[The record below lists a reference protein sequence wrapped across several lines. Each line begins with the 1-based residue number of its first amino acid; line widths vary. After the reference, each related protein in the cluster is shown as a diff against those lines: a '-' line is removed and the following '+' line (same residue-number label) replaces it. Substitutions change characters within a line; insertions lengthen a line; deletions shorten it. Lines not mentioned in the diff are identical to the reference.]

1 MPEDARGPLP
11 DATVPTDHRI
21 AVVGLSCRLPKAPD
35 PDVPWRLP
43 DDAADAFDPAFFGIS
58 PREAASM
65 GPRRRLVLELCWEA
79 LEHAGIV
86 PGSLRGARVG
96 VFVGAVRDGHAAP
109 SYQQGPETIGH
120 RTGGLLGLR
129 GPSTTVYAGR
139 SSSLVAVHLA
149 CESLRGGECDAA
161 LVGGLGPEPVPGAA
175 GPAGPAAGA
184 RDRGAVRCE
193 GGGVVVLKSLARA
206 LADGDRVLGVIT
218 GSGVGGGEDGGTGP
232 DAPGGRSREEALRR
246 VRERAGVGP
255 RGVRYVEPHGA
266 VGITDLIGALPGLGP
281 DRREPARAPRSG
293 ESGRRLVVGL
303 GSGGAGGGPD
313 CHVVLEEA
321 PRTAP
326 AAGSDGTNG
335 TDGPDGAAHPL
346 PYTVSGTTPE
356 ALRAQAR
363 RLLGWLGEHSG
374 ARPGALS
381 RALATTRTAFAH
393 RAVVVAADREELARG
408 LEALARDRRAAGL
421 VRGTAVRRRDLAVL
435 FTGEG
440 GQRPGTGRGLYRAF
454 PVFAAAFDEV
464 CAHLGGGVREAVFGD
479 DADAAAEALGRTGTA
494 QAALFA
500 VEVALYRLVESWGVV
515 PKFVGGHSA
524 GEIAAAHVAGV
535 LSLKDAAVLVTA
547 RGRLMEA
554 LPGAGLMVAVR
565 TGAEEVAPLLV
576 PGTAL
581 AAVNGPRDVVVSGA
595 REAVRAVVGRLA
607 EQDVKSKTLRAGH
620 AFHSPLMDPML
631 EEFRRAI
638 AGLDFRRPRIA
649 FVSALTGG
657 IVGDEVAH
665 PDYWVG
671 HVRETV
677 RFQDAVRTLESEG
690 ATAVLE
696 LGPEGVLA
704 AMARPCLA
712 DEGAVVVPALCRR
725 GDEVRALLTAT
736 ATLYAHGVIGRLPL
750 GIPAGAPLHGLP
762 TYPFRREDRRPGRGA
777 AARAARY
784 PVGGPARAH
793 RAAGAGTHGAG
804 TAATGTTAAATAAT
818 GTAATGTA
826 PTGMAAT
833 GHPLAAW
840 RLDLPEAGAVLF
852 TGTVSARSHPEFAGA
867 GRVPAQALLEAALAV
882 GGAIGA
888 PEVEEAAAEAALTL
902 PARGGVLLQLLA
914 QAPDGAGR
922 RRLTVVSR
930 AGGADPEEPWVR
942 HLTAVLAP
950 GRAPSFALAE
960 WPPDGA
966 EPLEGAEEHPAV
978 ERAWRRGEEFLAELL
993 LPAGLHG
1000 QPYALH
1006 PELLEAALHPV
1017 LAAAPEPLSAG
1028 EWRGTAL
1035 YATGATSLRVRAVR
1049 GAFGVVALELADA
1062 EGGPVAAASVTLSEL
1077 PGGPGRRPVTPLAP
1091 VWERVAEAAEPVR
1104 GPRRALLGVP
1114 GGGSCPSPLPECDG
1128 APVYAGLPELLTAA
1142 ADGRPVPE
1150 LVLARLAEPAT
1161 DAELY
1166 GRGVAAAVDEVRE
1179 LVGAWLAEER
1189 LAGSVL
1195 AVVTG
1200 GAEEVL
1206 PGEGVADLVGAAVR
1220 GFVRSVQAWLAG
1232 TGGGRIML
1240 VDVDDSDAS
1249 RKALVRALGG
1259 GEPDL
1264 ALRDGVAYARRLVR
1278 AECVVPGAG
1287 AGAGTG
1293 GPGTVRLSGAVEGPR
1308 ARESARH
1315 LVEAYGV
1322 RLVGPGEEA
1331 AAVVHLSGPD
1341 GPSLEASVD
1350 AALALDGRPT
1360 PLAFV
1365 TTVGAAVG
1373 SGGPESDMVV
1383 GAFLTALA
1391 ARRRAAGLPAA
1402 VLGWGADP
1410 EGLPAGLAV
1419 PAGGDGAALLGH
1431 ALARSLTLVAA
1442 RADAAGL
1449 RAAGGPVPALLRSL
1463 VVQRPRR
1470 AANRRADEG
1479 TSPAGPPAEPGPGAG
1494 PEQAPSAAGGTF
1506 AGLLRGAHAQGRTA
1520 EGAALLM
1527 AAAELL
1533 PGYDSRSGV
1542 ARWPAPVRL
1551 AGGPEGAAGLF
1562 AFPSL
1567 GASSGPGEFLALA
1580 AALEGRRG
1588 LTVLAHPGFAGDAV
1602 LPRSRQALV
1611 RAQAEAVAEAAGPTR
1626 PVLLGHSSGGW
1637 IAHAVARELL
1647 EIGREAAAVVLL
1659 DTYARGGNRRG
1670 PAALTERLFD
1680 PAGPPG
1686 MADDTRL
1693 LAMGGHLRL
1702 FTDWTPEP
1710 ASAPTLLVRASASA
1724 ASATAGWEYA
1734 DHLAEVVGDHLSLL
1748 GADAGAVADTVD
1760 GWLRKVA
1767 G

>member
-1 MPEDARGPLP
+1 MPEDARRPLP
-11 DATVPTDHRI
+11 DVTVPADHRI

-35 PDVPWRLP
+35 PDGPWRLP

-149 CESLRGGECDAA
+149 CESLRGGECDTA
-161 LVGGLGPEPVPGAA
+161 LVGGLGPEPVPGPP

-184 RDRGAVRCE
+184 RERGAVRCE
-193 GGGVVVLKSLARA
+193 GGGVVVLKPLARA
-206 LADGDRVLGVIT
+206 LADGDRVLGVIA
-218 GSGVGGGEDGGTGP
+218 GSGVGEDGGTGP
-232 DAPGGRSREEALRR
+232 GAPGGEGREEALRR
-246 VRERAGVGP
+246 VRERAGLGP

-281 DRREPARAPRSG
+281 DRREPARAPRPG

-303 GSGGAGGGPD
+303 GSGGAGGPD

-326 AAGSDGTNG
+326 AAGAG
-335 TDGPDGAAHPL
+335 TDRPDGAAHPL
-346 PYTVSGTTPE
+346 PYTVSGTTAE

-363 RLLGWLGEHSG
+363 RLLDWLGEHPG

-408 LEALARDRRAAGL
+408 LEAVARDRRAAGL
-421 VRGTAVRRRDLAVL
+421 VRGTAARRRDLAVL

-440 GQRPGTGRGLYRAF
+440 GQRPGTGRGLYTAF

-464 CAHLGGGVREAVFGD
+464 CAALGGGVREAVFGD

-515 PKFVGGHSA
+515 PQFVGGHSA

-535 LSLKDAAVLVTA
+535 LSLEDAAVLVTA

-595 REAVRAVVGRLA
+595 HEAVRAVVGRLA

-657 IVGDEVAH
+657 IVTDEVAR

-696 LGPEGVLA
+696 LGPGGALA

-736 ATLYAHGVIGRLPL
+736 ATLYAHGVLGRLPL

-762 TYPFRREDRRPGRGA
+762 TYPFRREDRRPGRGPA
-777 AARAARY
+777 GRAARY
-784 PVGGPARAH
+784 PVGGPVRAR
-793 RAAGAGTHGAG
+793 RPGAPGSGTDA
-804 TAATGTTAAATAAT
+804 TATATAA
-818 GTAATGTA
+818 
-826 PTGMAAT
+826 TGMAAT

-867 GRVPAQALLEAALAV
+867 GRVPAQALVEAALAV

-888 PEVEEAAAEAALTL
+888 PEVEEAAAEVALTL

-914 QAPDGAGR
+914 QAPDEAGR

-930 AGGADPEEPWVR
+930 AEGADPEEPWVR

-960 WPPDGA
+960 WPPAGA

-1006 PELLEAALHPV
+1006 PALLEAALHPV
-1017 LAAAPEPLSAG
+1017 LAAVPEPLAAG

-1062 EGGPVAAASVTLSEL
+1062 EGGPVASATVTLSEL
-1077 PGGPGRRPVTPLAP
+1077 PGGPGRRPVTPLAL
-1091 VWERVAEAAEPVR
+1091 VWERVAEAAGPVR

-1114 GGGSCPSPLPECDG
+1114 GGGRGPSPLPECDG
-1128 APVYAGLPELLTAA
+1128 APAYAGPAELLEAS

-1150 LVLARLAEPAT
+1150 LVLARLAEPAA

-1232 TGGGRIML
+1232 SGGGRIML

-1278 AECVVPGAG
+1278 AESVVPGATG
-1287 AGAGTG
+1287 AG

-1350 AALALDGRPT
+1350 AALALDGHPT

-1373 SGGPESDMVV
+1373 SGGPECDAVV

-1402 VLGWGADP
+1402 VLGWGADA

-1431 ALARSLTLVAA
+1431 ALARNLTLVAA

-1449 RAAGGPVPALLRSL
+1449 RASGGPVPALLRSL

-1470 AANRRADEG
+1470 AANRRADEE
-1479 TSPAGPPAEPGPGAG
+1479 TSPAGPLAEPGAEALP
-1494 PEQAPSAAGGTF
+1494 PRAPSAAGGTF

-1567 GASSGPGEFLALA
+1567 GASSGPEEFLALA

-1611 RAQAEAVAEAAGPTR
+1611 RAQAEAVAEAAGAAR

-1659 DTYARGGNRRG
+1659 DTYARGGSRRG
-1670 PAALTERLFD
+1670 PATLTERLLD

-1686 MADDTRL
+1686 MTDDTRL

-1734 DHLAEVVGDHLSLL
+1734 DHLAEVAGDHLSLL
-1748 GADAGAVADTVD
+1748 GADAGAVAAAVD

>member
-11 DATVPTDHRI
+11 DVTVPADHRI
-21 AVVGLSCRLPKAPD
+21 AVVGLSCRLPKAAD
-35 PDVPWRLP
+35 PGAPWRLP

-149 CESLRGGECDAA
+149 CESLRGGECDTA

-175 GPAGPAAGA
+175 GPAAGA
-184 RDRGAVRCE
+184 RGRGAVRCE
-193 GGGVVVLKSLARA
+193 GGGVVVLKPLARA
-206 LADGDRVLGVIT
+206 LADGDRVLGVIA
-218 GSGVGGGEDGGTGP
+218 GSGVDEDGGTGP
-232 DAPGGRSREEALRR
+232 GAPGGGGREEALRGGREEALRR

-255 RGVRYVEPHGA
+255 RGVRYVEPRGA

-281 DRREPARAPRSG
+281 DRREPARGGPAG
-293 ESGRRLVVGL
+293 ESARRLVVGL
-303 GSGGAGGGPD
+303 GSGGTGGPD

-321 PRTAP
+321 PPAAP
-326 AAGSDGTNG
+326 AADAGANG
-335 TDGPDGAAHPL
+335 ADGAAHPL

-363 RLLGWLGEHSG
+363 RLLDWLGRHSG
-374 ARPGALS
+374 ARPGELS

-421 VRGTAVRRRDLAVL
+421 VRGTAARRRDLAVL

-440 GQRPGTGRGLYRAF
+440 GQRPGTGRGLYTAF

-464 CAHLGGGVREAVFGD
+464 CAALGGGVREAVFGEE
-479 DADAAAEALGRTGTA
+479 ADAAEALGRTGTA

-515 PKFVGGHSA
+515 PRFVGGHSA

-535 LSLKDAAVLVTA
+535 LSLKDAAALVTA

-554 LPGAGLMVAVR
+554 LPEAGLMVAVR
-565 TGAEEVAPLLV
+565 TGAEEVVPLLV

-657 IVGDEVAH
+657 IVTDEVAH

-690 ATAVLE
+690 ASAVLE
-696 LGPEGVLA
+696 LGPEGTLA
-704 AMARPCLA
+704 AMARPCLS

-736 ATLYAHGVIGRLPL
+736 ATLYAHGVLGRLPL
-750 GIPAGAPLHGLP
+750 GIPAGAPLYGLP
-762 TYPFRREDRRPGRGA
+762 TYPFRREHRRPGRGP
-777 AARAARY
+777 AARPGRY
-784 PVGGPARAH
+784 PVGGSVPGRRADGTGSGG
-793 RAAGAGTHGAG
+793 AGAPG
-804 TAATGTTAAATAAT
+804 TAATGTGGAGTDGV

-826 PTGMAAT
+826 PTGMTAT

-867 GRVPAQALLEAALAV
+867 GRVPAQALVEAALAV
-882 GGAIGA
+882 GGAVGR
-888 PEVEEAAAEAALTL
+888 PEVEEAAEEAPLTL

-914 QAPDGAGR
+914 QAPDEAGR

-930 AGGADPEEPWVR
+930 AEGADPEEPWVR

-960 WPPDGA
+960 WPPAGA

-978 ERAWRRGEEFLAELL
+978 KRAWRRGEEFLAELL

-1006 PELLEAALHPV
+1006 PALLEAALHPV

-1049 GAFGVVALELADA
+1049 GAFGAVALELADA
-1062 EGGPVAAASVTLSEL
+1062 EGGPVAAATVTLSEL
-1077 PGGPGRRPVTPLAP
+1077 PGGPGRRPVTPLAL

-1114 GGGSCPSPLPECDG
+1114 GGGPGPSPLPQCDG
-1128 APVYAGLPELLTAA
+1128 APAYSGPAELLAVA

-1150 LVLARLAEPAT
+1150 LVLARLAEPAP

-1166 GRGVAAAVDEVRE
+1166 GRGVAAAVDEVRQ

-1206 PGEGVADLVGAAVR
+1206 PGEGVADLTGAAVR

-1232 TGGGRIML
+1232 AGGGRIML

-1278 AECVVPGAG
+1278 AECVVPGAD
-1287 AGAGTG
+1287 AGAG

-1308 ARESARH
+1308 AQESARH

-1350 AALALDGRPT
+1350 AALALDGHRT

-1373 SGGPESDMVV
+1373 SGGPECDAVL

-1402 VLGWGADP
+1402 VLGWGAGA
-1410 EGLPAGLAV
+1410 EGLPQGLAV

-1431 ALARSLTLVAA
+1431 ALARNLTLVAA
-1442 RADAAGL
+1442 RADAGGL
-1449 RAAGGPVPALLRSL
+1449 RAAGDPVPALLRSL
-1463 VVQRPRR
+1463 AVQRPRQ
-1470 AANRRADEG
+1470 AANRRAGEG
-1479 TSPAGPPAEPGPGAG
+1479 TSPAGPLAVPGAEAG
-1494 PEQAPSAAGGTF
+1494 PPRAPSAAGATF

-1527 AAAELL
+1527 TAAELL

-1567 GASSGPGEFLALA
+1567 GASSGPEEFLALA

-1611 RAQAEAVAEAAGPTR
+1611 RAQAEAVAEAAGAAR

-1686 MADDTRL
+1686 MTDDTRL

-1702 FTDWTPEP
+1702 FTEWTPEP

-1734 DHLAEVVGDHLSLL
+1734 DHLAEVAGDHLSLL

>member
-1 MPEDARGPLP
+1 MPP
-11 DATVPTDHRI
+11 DHRI
-21 AVVGLSCRLPKAPD
+21 AVVGLSCRLPKAPG
-35 PDVPWRLP
+35 PDAPWRLP

-86 PGSLRGARVG
+86 PGSLRGERVG
-96 VFVGAVRDGHAAP
+96 VFVGAVRDGHTAP

-149 CESLRGGECDAA
+149 CESLRGGDCDTA
-161 LVGGLGPEPVPGAA
+161 LVAGLGPEPVPGAA
-175 GPAGPAAGA
+175 ARGDGSRGP
-184 RDRGAVRCE
+184 VRCE
-193 GGGVVVLKSLARA
+193 GGGVVVLKPLARA
-206 LADGDRVLGVIT
+206 LADGDRVLGVIAGT
-218 GSGVGGGEDGGTGP
+218 GIDEDGGTGP
-232 DAPGGRSREEALRR
+232 AVPGAGSRPGREDALRR
-246 VRERAGVGP
+246 VCERAGVDP
-255 RGVRYVEPHGA
+255 VGVRYVEPRGA
-266 VGITDLIGALPGLGP
+266 VGITDLIGALPGP
-281 DRREPARAPRSG
+281 DRDPGEPGPVPHAEG
-293 ESGRRLVVGL
+293 TGRRLVVGV
-303 GSGGAGGGPD
+303 GARGTGGPD
-313 CHVVLEEA
+313 CHVVLERA
-321 PRTAP
+321 PRTAR
-326 AAGSDGTNG
+326 ADGG
-335 TDGPDGAAHPL
+335 RGADGAAHPL

-363 RLLGWLGEHSG
+363 RLLAWLGGQPG

-381 RALATTRTAFAH
+381 RALATTRTAFEH
-393 RAVVVAADREELARG
+393 RAVVVAADREELVRG

-421 VRGTAVRRRDLAVL
+421 VRGTAARRRELAVL

-440 GQRPGTGRGLYRAF
+440 GQRPGMGRGLYAAF

-464 CAHLGGGVREAVFGD
+464 CAELGGGVREAVFGD
-479 DADAAAEALGRTGTA
+479 DAGASADALGRTGTA

-515 PKFVGGHSA
+515 PRFVGGHSA

-657 IVGDEVAH
+657 IVTEEVAR
-665 PDYWVG
+665 PEYWVG

-696 LGPEGVLA
+696 LGPDGALA

-712 DEGAVVVPALCRR
+712 DGGSAVLVPALCRR

-736 ATLYAHGVIGRLPL
+736 ATLYAHGVLGRLPL
-750 GIPAGAPLHGLP
+750 GLPAGAPLYGLP
-762 TYPFRREDRRPGRGA
+762 TYPFRREDRRPGGGPAAPVARGGARGSGRAVTQGSAAAGA
-777 AARAARY
+777 AAT
-784 PVGGPARAH
+784 GS
-793 RAAGAGTHGAG
+793 
-804 TAATGTTAAATAAT
+804 AATGSATAAA
-818 GTAATGTA
+818 
-826 PTGMAAT
+826 TGMAAT

-852 TGTVSARSHPEFAGA
+852 TGTVSARSHPEFAASGS
-867 GRVPAQALLEAALAV
+867 VPAQALVEAALAV
-882 GGAIGA
+882 GGAVGA
-888 PEVEEAAAEAALTL
+888 PEVEEAATETALAL

-914 QAPDGAGR
+914 QAPDGSGR

-930 AGGADPEEPWVR
+930 AEGAEPEEPWVR

-960 WPPDGA
+960 WPPRDA
-966 EPLEGAEEHPAV
+966 EPLAGAGAGAEEHPAV
-978 ERAWRRGEEFLAELL
+978 VRAWRRGGEFLAEVL

-1006 PELLEAALHPV
+1006 PALLEAALHPV
-1017 LAAAPEPLSAG
+1017 LAAEPEPRVAG
-1028 EWRGTAL
+1028 AWRRTAL
-1035 YATGATSLRVRAVR
+1035 YATGATALRVRAVR
-1049 GAFGVVALELADA
+1049 GASGVVALELADA
-1062 EGGPVAAASVTLSEL
+1062 EGGPVAEAAVTLSAL
-1077 PGGPGRRPVTPLAP
+1077 PGGAAGRPVSPLAL
-1091 VWERVAEAAEPVR
+1091 VWERAAEAAGPVR

-1114 GGGSCPSPLPECDG
+1114 GGGAVPSPLPESDG
-1128 APVYAGLPELLTAA
+1128 APAYSGLPGLLAA
-1142 ADGRPVPE
+1142 AEGGPVPE
-1150 LVLARLAEPAT
+1150 LVLARVAGPAVGE
-1161 DAELY
+1161 ELC

-1179 LVGAWLAEER
+1179 LVGGWLAEER

-1206 PGEGVADLVGAAVR
+1206 PGEGVTDLVAAAVR

-1232 TGGGRIML
+1232 TGAGRIVL
-1240 VDVDDSDAS
+1240 VDVDGSDAS
-1249 RKALVRALGG
+1249 RGALVRAVGG

-1278 AECVVPGAG
+1278 TGAV
-1287 AGAGTG
+1287 APRAAFAG
-1293 GPGTVRLSGAVEGPR
+1293 GPDPVRLSGAVEGPHAEEG
-1308 ARESARH
+1308 ARQ

-1322 RLVGPGEEA
+1322 RPAGPGEEA
-1331 AAVVHLSGPD
+1331 AAVHLSGPG

-1350 AALALDGRPT
+1350 AALGLDGHRT
-1360 PLAFV
+1360 PLVFV

-1373 SGGPESDMVV
+1373 SGGTECAAVV
-1383 GAFLTALA
+1383 GAFVTALA

-1402 VLGWGADP
+1402 VLGWGADA
-1410 EGLPAGLAV
+1410 EGLPAGLAA
-1419 PAGGDGAALLGH
+1419 PAGGDGAGLLGH
-1431 ALARSLTLVAA
+1431 ALARGLTLVAA
-1442 RADAAGL
+1442 RADAGAL
-1449 RAAGGPVPALLRSL
+1449 RAAGTPVPAVLRSL
-1463 VVQRPRR
+1463 VPRRPRR
-1470 AANRRADEG
+1470 AANPRAGEG
-1479 TSPAGPPAEPGPGAG
+1479 EAPP
-1494 PEQAPSAAGGTF
+1494 AAGGTL

-1527 AAAELL
+1527 AAAGLL

-1542 ARWPAPVRL
+1542 AHWPAPVRL
-1551 AGGPEGAAGLF
+1551 APERDGVAGLF

-1567 GASSGPGEFLALA
+1567 GAASGPEEFLALA

-1588 LTVLAHPGFAGDAV
+1588 LTVLPHPGFTGEAV
-1602 LPRSRQALV
+1602 LPRGRQALV
-1611 RAQAEAVAEAAGPTR
+1611 RAQAEAVAEAAGSAR
-1626 PVLLGHSSGGW
+1626 PVLLGHASGGW

-1659 DTYARGGNRRG
+1659 DTCARGGDRRG
-1670 PAALTERLFD
+1670 PAVLAARLLGAD
-1680 PAGPPG
+1680 GGPGLP
-1686 MADDTRL
+1686 DDGRL
-1693 LAMGGHLRL
+1693 LAMGGHLWV
-1702 FTDWTPEP
+1702 FADWTPEP

-1724 ASATAGWEYA
+1724 AAAAGGWEYA
-1734 DHLAEVVGDHLSLL
+1734 DHVAEVTGDHFSLL

-1760 GWLRKVA
+1760 GWLRKV
-1767 G
+1767 GG

>member
-11 DATVPTDHRI
+11 DATVPPDHRI

-35 PDVPWRLP
+35 PDPDGPWRLP

-109 SYQQGPETIGH
+109 SYQQGPGTIGH

-175 GPAGPAAGA
+175 GS
-184 RDRGAVRCE
+184 VRCE
-193 GGGVVVLKSLARA
+193 GGGVIVLKPLAQA
-206 LADGDRVLGVIT
+206 LSDGDRVLGVIA
-218 GSGVGGGEDGGTGP
+218 GSGVGEDGGMGP
-232 DAPGGRSREEALRR
+232 GAPGGESREEALRR
-246 VRERAGVGP
+246 VGERAGVGP

-281 DRREPARAPRSG
+281 DRRGPARAPHPG
-293 ESGRRLVVGL
+293 EAGRRLVVGL
-303 GSGGAGGGPD
+303 GSGGTGGPD
-313 CHVVLEEA
+313 CHVLLEEA

-326 AAGSDGTNG
+326 AAGADGTGG
-335 TDGPDGAAHPL
+335 TERADGAAHPL

-374 ARPGALS
+374 ARPAALS

-393 RAVVVAADREELARG
+393 RAVVVAADREELTRG

-421 VRGTAVRRRDLAVL
+421 VRGTAARRRDLAVL

-440 GQRPGTGRGLYRAF
+440 GQRPGTGRGLYTAF

-464 CAHLGGGVREAVFGD
+464 CAALGGGVREAVFGA
-479 DADAAAEALGRTGTA
+479 DADAARTALGRTGTA

-535 LSLKDAAVLVTA
+535 LSLKDAAALVGA

-554 LPGAGLMVAVR
+554 LPEAGLMVAVR

-657 IVGDEVAH
+657 IVTDEVAH

-671 HVRETV
+671 HVRATV

-696 LGPEGVLA
+696 LGPDGTLA

-736 ATLYAHGVIGRLPL
+736 ATLYAHGVLGRLPL
-750 GIPAGAPLHGLP
+750 GVPAGAPLHGLP
-762 TYPFRREDRRPGRGA
+762 TYPFRPEDRRPGGGPSS
-777 AARAARY
+777 RAGRY
-784 PVGGPARAH
+784 PAGGFVRAR
-793 RAAGAGTHGAG
+793 RPDAAGSGGAGAPGTGARGTGGTGTGGTATGGAGTGG
-804 TAATGTTAAATAAT
+804 TGTGGTGPAA
-818 GTAATGTA
+818 
-826 PTGMAAT
+826 TGMAAT

-852 TGTVSARSHPEFAGA
+852 TGTVSARSHPEFAAA
-867 GRVPAQALLEAALAV
+867 GRVPAQALVEAALAV

-902 PARGGVLLQLLA
+902 PARGGVLLQVLA
-914 QAPDGAGR
+914 QAPDAAGR

-930 AGGADPEEPWVR
+930 AEGADPEEAWVR

-950 GRAPSFALAE
+950 GRAPSFDLAQ
-960 WPPDGA
+960 WPPAGA
-966 EPLEGAEEHPAV
+966 EPLEGAEEHPVV

-1028 EWRGTAL
+1028 QWRGTAL

-1062 EGGPVAAASVTLSEL
+1062 EGGPVAAATVTLSEL
-1077 PGGPGRRPVTPLAP
+1077 PGGPGRPPVTPLAL
-1091 VWERVAEAAEPVR
+1091 VWERVAEAAEPAR

-1114 GGGSCPSPLPECDG
+1114 GGGAGPSPLPECDG
-1128 APVYAGLPELLTAA
+1128 APAYTGLPELLAA
-1142 ADGRPVPE
+1142 SADGRPVPE
-1150 LVLARLAEPAT
+1150 LVLARLPEPAAGAEP
-1161 DAELY
+1161 Y

-1232 TGGGRIML
+1232 AGGGRVVL

-1249 RKALVRALGG
+1249 RKALLPALAG

-1264 ALRDGVAYARRLVR
+1264 ALRDGVAYARRLAR
-1278 AECVVPGAG
+1278 AECVVPGTTG
-1287 AGAGTG
+1287 AG

-1350 AALALDGRPT
+1350 AALVLEGHPA

-1365 TTVGAAVG
+1365 TTVGACTG
-1373 SGGPESDMVV
+1373 SGGPECDAVV

-1402 VLGWGADP
+1402 VLGWGAGA
-1410 EGLPAGLAV
+1410 EGLPAGTAL

-1431 ALARSLTLVAA
+1431 ALARNLTLVAA

-1449 RAAGGPVPALLRSL
+1449 RAAGGAVPALLRSL
-1463 VVQRPRR
+1463 VVPRPRR

-1479 TSPAGPPAEPGPGAG
+1479 TSPAGPAAEPGPS
-1494 PEQAPSAAGGTF
+1494 QASAAGGTF

-1527 AAAELL
+1527 AAAGLL

-1551 AGGPEGAAGLF
+1551 ADGPEGAAGLF

-1567 GASSGPGEFLALA
+1567 GASSGPQEFLALA

-1588 LTVLAHPGFAGDAV
+1588 LTVLAHPGFAGEAV

-1611 RAQAEAVAEAAGPTR
+1611 RAQAEAVAEAAGPVR

-1659 DTYARGGNRRG
+1659 DTYARDGDRRG
-1670 PAALTERLFD
+1670 PATPAERLFD

-1686 MADDTRL
+1686 MSDDGRL

-1734 DHLAEVVGDHLSLL
+1734 DHLAEVAGDHLSLL